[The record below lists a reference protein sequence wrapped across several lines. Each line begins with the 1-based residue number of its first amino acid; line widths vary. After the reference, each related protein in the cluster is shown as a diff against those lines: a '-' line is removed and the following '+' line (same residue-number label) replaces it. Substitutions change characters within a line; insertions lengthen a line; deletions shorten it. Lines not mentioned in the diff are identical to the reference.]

1 MTTSAKWPARQAEMR
16 GPGFGRVRWTILLFI
31 FLPIPVLFF
40 LVPHLRTT
48 LNGTSE
54 GDMCLVEPAD
64 VTGHAVYLLDLRKP
78 LGPAHGSLPGKLLR
92 DISHDL
98 GANTELKVFA
108 LTTYAESPRMLLG
121 GICKPYD
128 NADLRIATAKDQSHG
143 NGLRDCA
150 DVPAQV
156 PVSLRDKVKQYCS
169 QRDALQRR
177 IDVLAEQGA
186 EGLVANSYLVEAL
199 EDTFGDLEVLSG
211 AKSLYVFSDM
221 MQHASWYSHLDL
233 RWEDWSF
240 EDFSG
245 LREERAALMGSPTRP
260 GSDIQAKVFYVARA
274 GTTENLRLRGTHQQ
288 FWQDYFADV
297 ELDFED
303 RAAMPG
309 YLHEHL
315 MDVPSKAEMAARERE
330 RVRYEREVV
339 EQLRAKVQEEQVALE
354 SARQRLADQRQQLVD
369 QKEQLEERE
378 RELRAQRFEEDSA
391 SSVRRRTALSA
402 DQGAG

>member
-16 GPGFGRVRWTILLFI
+16 GPGFGRVRWTLLLFI

-40 LVPHLRTT
+40 LVPHVRSM

-54 GDMCLVEPAD
+54 GDMCLVEPAEI
-64 VTGHAVYLLDLRKP
+64 TGHAVYLLDLRKP
-78 LGPAHGSLPGKLLR
+78 LGSAHGSLPGKLLR
-92 DISHDL
+92 DISHEL

-121 GICKPYD
+121 SLCKPYD

-156 PVSLRDKVKQYCS
+156 PVSLRDKVNQFCA
-169 QRDALQRR
+169 QRDALHRR
-177 IDVLAEQGA
+177 IDVLAQQGVD
-186 EGLVANSYLVEAL
+186 GMVANSYLVEAL
-199 EDTFGDLEVLSG
+199 EDTFRDLDAASG
-211 AKSLYVFSDM
+211 AKSLYMFSDM

-240 EDFSG
+240 EDFSR
-245 LREERAALMGSPTRP
+245 LREEREALMGPPARP
-260 GSDIQAKVFYVARA
+260 GSDIQSKVFYVARA
-274 GTTENLRLRGTHQQ
+274 GTTENLRLKGAHQQ
-288 FWQDYFADV
+288 FWQNFFAGA
-297 ELDFED
+297 ELDFQD
-303 RAAMPG
+303 RAAMPA

-339 EQLRAKVQEEQVALE
+339 EQLRAKVQEEKVALE
-354 SARQRLADQRQQLVD
+354 SARQQLND
-369 QKEQLEERE
+369 QKRQLEERE
-378 RELRAQRFEEDSA
+378 RELRAQRFEEE
-391 SSVRRRTALSA
+391 
-402 DQGAG
+402 GAGGTEPT

>member
-1 MTTSAKWPARQAEMR
+1 MTTSAKWPARRAEMR
-16 GPGFGRVRWTILLFI
+16 GPGFGRVRWTLLLFI

-40 LVPHLRTT
+40 LVPHVRGM

-54 GDMCLVEPAD
+54 GDMCLVEPAEIA
-64 VTGHAVYLLDLRKP
+64 GHAVYLLDLRKP

-92 DISHDL
+92 DISHEL

-121 GICKPYD
+121 SLCKPYD

-156 PVSLRDKVKQYCS
+156 PVSLREKVNQFCA
-169 QRDALQRR
+169 QRDALHRR
-177 IDVLAEQGA
+177 IDVLAQQGVD
-186 EGLVANSYLVEAL
+186 GMVANSYVVEAL
-199 EDTFGDLEVLSG
+199 EDTFRDLEALSG

-245 LREERAALMGSPTRP
+245 RREEREALMGPPARP
-260 GSDIQAKVFYVARA
+260 GSDIQSKVFYVARA
-274 GTTENLRLRGTHQQ
+274 GTTENLRLRGAHQQ
-288 FWQDYFADV
+288 FWQDFFAGA
-297 ELDFED
+297 EFDFQD
-303 RAAMPG
+303 RAAMPA

-339 EQLRAKVQEEQVALE
+339 EQLRAKVQEEKVALE
-354 SARQRLADQRQQLVD
+354 SARQQLID
-369 QKEQLEERE
+369 QKRQLEERE
-378 RELRAQRFEEDSA
+378 RELRAQRFQEE
-391 SSVRRRTALSA
+391 TAGGTEST
-402 DQGAG
+402 

>member
-16 GPGFGRVRWTILLFI
+16 GPGFGRVRWTILLFV

-40 LVPHLRTT
+40 LVPHVRST

-64 VTGHAVYLLDLRKP
+64 ITGHSVYLLDLRKP
-78 LGPAHGSLPGKLLR
+78 LSPAHGSLPGKLLR

-98 GANTELKVFA
+98 GANTELRVFA
-108 LTTYAESPRMLLG
+108 LTRYAESPRMLLG
-121 GICKPYD
+121 SLCKPYD

-156 PVSLRDKVKQYCS
+156 SVSLRDKVNQFCA
-169 QRDALQRR
+169 QRDALHRR
-177 IDVLAEQGA
+177 IDVLAQQGVD
-186 EGLVANSYLVEAL
+186 GMVANSYLVEAL
-199 EDTFGDLEVLSG
+199 EDTFRDLEALSG

-240 EDFSG
+240 EDYSG
-245 LREERAALMGSPTRP
+245 RRKEQAALMGPPMRP
-260 GSDIQAKVFYVARA
+260 NSGIQSKVFYVARA
-274 GTTENLRLRGTHQQ
+274 GTTENLRLRGAHQQ
-288 FWQDYFADV
+288 FWQDFFAGA
-297 ELDFED
+297 ELDFQD
-303 RAAMPG
+303 RAAMPA
-309 YLHEHL
+309 YFHEHL

-339 EQLRAKVQEEQVALE
+339 EQLRARVQEEKVALE
-354 SARQRLADQRQQLVD
+354 SARQQLID
-369 QKEQLEERE
+369 QKRQLEERE
-378 RELRAQRFEEDSA
+378 RELRAQRFEEE
-391 SSVRRRTALSA
+391 TA
-402 DQGAG
+402 GGTEPT